1 MNVALPKRDIAK
13 WSRYSGPH
21 TISGTVKVLT
31 TLADRPVVL
40 QEEKTY
46 AVARTTRS
54 VGGNYAFEKVKA
66 GRWLVL
72 AIDDTAQYN
81 AVVVDR
87 VVTG

>member
-1 MNVALPKRDIAK
+1 MNTAIARRPSGR

-21 TISGTVKVLT
+21 SITGTVKVLT
-31 TLADRPVVL
+31 TAAERPVTL
-40 QEEKTY
+40 LEEGSF
-46 AVARTTRS
+46 AVVRATRS
-54 VGGNYAFEKVKA
+54 VGGNYGFEKVKA

>member
-1 MNVALPKRDIAK
+1 MSAALSKRPLGA
-13 WSRYSGPH
+13 WSSHSGPH
-21 TISGTVKVLT
+21 SIIGTVKKQVTPAENLVN
-31 TLADRPVVL
+31 LFEQRSLKLIA
-40 QEEKTY
+40 
-46 AVARTTRS
+46 TTRS

>member
-1 MNVALPKRDIAK
+1 MTTSSPRRSIGKF
-13 WSRYSGPH
+13 SRYSGPH
-21 TISGTVKVLT
+21 SITGTVKVLT
-31 TLADRPVVL
+31 TAAERPVVL
-40 QEEKTY
+40 QEEKTF
-46 AVARTTRS
+46 AVARATRS
-54 VGGNYAFEKVKA
+54 VGGNYTFEKVKA

>member
-1 MNVALPKRDIAK
+1 MTAALAKRAIG
-13 WSRYSGPH
+13 SRNRYSGPH
-21 TISGTVKVLT
+21 GISGTVKVLT
-31 TLADRPVVL
+31 TAAERPVIL
-40 QEEKTY
+40 LEEGLL
-46 AVARTTRS
+46 AVARATRS